1 VITAILAEVAL
12 RRIGELEVN
21 WLGRI
26 AVTPV
31 MAAIFFAM
39 VSDSWVWDAMLI
51 VGVVLGVLGTIAYV
65 REGMR
70 RLAAA

>member
-1 VITAILAEVAL
+1 
-12 RRIGELEVN
+12 
-21 WLGRI
+21 
-26 AVTPV
+26 

-39 VSDSWVWDAMLI
+39 VSDSWGWDAMLI